1 MLHEPVGAGQF
12 PGFVAAEQVGET
24 VQLAAVVL
32 AVFGRVGRRLLGTVS
47 LGLFAE
53 HNHRDYANAPKQDHG
68 NCNRCGDYNSFP
80 I

>member
-53 HNHRDYANAPKQDHG
+53 HNHILGQKYL
-68 NCNRCGDYNSFP
+68 
-80 I
+80 